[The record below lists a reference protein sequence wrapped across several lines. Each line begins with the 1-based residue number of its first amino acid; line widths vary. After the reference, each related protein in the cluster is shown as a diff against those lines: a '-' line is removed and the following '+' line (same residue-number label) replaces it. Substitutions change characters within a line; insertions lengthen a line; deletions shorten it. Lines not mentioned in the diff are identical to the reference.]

1 MKHTADYGSISSSDD
16 HVCNFNKWT
25 RGINIEEGLIFLPRR
40 LRKRFI
46 VNRSVPRAVP
56 LVFGPISNFEEQ
68 EMVARHPD
76 TLVKRNNTYA
86 LKSLTSKTLPKSRDF
101 EEYHILRLRGEG
113 FFPVRT
119 LTVHGPISVLID
131 CSCFGPE
138 GIHKFSDDRIHT
150 IRQVYYDQ
158 YLNKETDDEQEI
170 IGIPRKFTDLFA
182 QRDK

>member
-1 MKHTADYGSISSSDD
+1 MD
-16 HVCNFNKWT
+16 
-25 RGINIEEGLIFLPRR
+25 
-40 LRKRFI
+40 
-46 VNRSVPRAVP
+46 RSVPRAVP
-56 LVFGPISNFEEQ
+56 LVFGPITTFEEQ
-68 EMVARHPD
+68 EFVARYPQTVVLSSNADVLEHLIS
-76 TLVKRNNTYA
+76 TE
-86 LKSLTSKTLPKSRDF
+86 LPKSGDLQ
-101 EEYHILRLRGEG
+101 ENDILRLRSEG
-113 FFPVRT
+113 LFPVRT
-119 LTVHGPISVLID
+119 LTKHGPISVLID